1 MLDCNR
7 RDMELVSTVTSA
19 SKTGSVMDLQQT
31 GGLDCARF
39 VVTSTAASAV
49 LEIQGCDKPDG
60 SFEKVLEVTVSAA
73 GEAYR
78 ERVPVACP
86 RFVRLV
92 ATTLDS
98 GSAELSYRV

>member
-1 MLDCNR
+1 MQSPRYGAGVDCHQCVEDGI
-7 RDMELVSTVTSA
+7 RDGFA
-19 SKTGSVMDLQQT
+19 ADR
-31 GGLDCARF
+31 GLGLRPLCGD
-39 VVTSTAASAV
+39 VV
-49 LEIQGCDKPDG
+49 LEIQGCDTPDG

-92 ATTLDS
+92 ATTLAS